1 MGGLTQVLISPDGQ
15 LGSLPF
21 ASLPG
26 REPGSYLIDRYTI
39 GSMPVPRLLPRLM
52 KELQEEDR
60 AKGELLLLG
69 GVDYDEAAGGK
80 TKKKGRRHSGES
92 EVIKGQQWGFLD
104 GSLSEVG
111 AIESLYRDL
120 YEVDRDDLIKLTR
133 KAATEQRL
141 RELAPGYEILHLA
154 THGFFA
160 KPEFRTGSDV
170 AEDEFQRRSGMGS
183 MFSNQAIASANSHNP
198 GILSGL
204 VLAGANKASQATDA
218 DDGIMTA
225 QEISY
230 LPLRGTKLVTL
241 SACETGL
248 GKVADR
254 EGLIGIQRAFQVS
267 GAKTVIATTWKVDDK
282 MTQKLMELFYRNYFE
297 KKMGKLAALRAAQL
311 SILNDPDAVKGVNS
325 TRGAVR
331 DRRRIENSKPAAIPK
346 RTNPYYWAPF
356 ILSGDWR

>member
-1 MGGLTQVLISPDGQ
+1 
-15 LGSLPF
+15 
-21 ASLPG
+21 
-26 REPGSYLIDRYTI
+26 
-39 GSMPVPRLLPRLM
+39 M

-80 TKKKGRRHSGES
+80 TKKKSRRHSGES
-92 EVIKGQQWGFLD
+92 EVIKGQQWDFLD

-120 YEVDRDDLIKLTR
+120 HEVDRDDLIKLTR
-133 KAATEQRL
+133 KAATEQKIG
-141 RELAPGYEILHLA
+141 ELAPGYEILHLA

-218 DDGIMTA
+218 D
-225 QEISY
+225 
-230 LPLRGTKLVTL
+230 L
-241 SACETGL
+241 S
-248 GKVADR
+248 
-254 EGLIGIQRAFQVS
+254 LIHI
-267 GAKTVIATTWKVDDK
+267 
-282 MTQKLMELFYRNYFE
+282 
-297 KKMGKLAALRAAQL
+297 
-311 SILNDPDAVKGVNS
+311 
-325 TRGAVR
+325 
-331 DRRRIENSKPAAIPK
+331 
-346 RTNPYYWAPF
+346 
-356 ILSGDWR
+356 